1 MKCVK
6 RIQTKFEDFV
16 HRLCLHLQ
24 SFWAPWLIIGCMLFA
39 VLVLGS
45 PLKLYVLL
53 GLIALFVIMVL
64 IKPMNIIH
72 GLIGT
77 RGDIRL
83 FFLMFFLINVLFAG
97 IYYYGFFCNA
107 GITYDCNQPHIEFE
121 LFKTTNDKGKLVIS
135 SRDEESLPS
144 TCSNQDH
151 YYYRTTC
158 QWVLQNTILTSLM
171 QEPTDFFSA
180 SGIWLPRDTLQGQF
194 L

>member
-1 MKCVK
+1 
-6 RIQTKFEDFV
+6 
-16 HRLCLHLQ
+16 
-24 SFWAPWLIIGCMLFA
+24 
-39 VLVLGS
+39 
-45 PLKLYVLL
+45 
-53 GLIALFVIMVL
+53 
-64 IKPMNIIH
+64 
-72 GLIGT
+72 
-77 RGDIRL
+77 
-83 FFLMFFLINVLFAG
+83 MFFLINVLFAG

-180 SGIWLPRDTLQGQF
+180 SGTYTGSFQNNVDRNLITASIFHVF
-194 L
+194 LIFHILVSWILLGVFISLIYQKFRNN